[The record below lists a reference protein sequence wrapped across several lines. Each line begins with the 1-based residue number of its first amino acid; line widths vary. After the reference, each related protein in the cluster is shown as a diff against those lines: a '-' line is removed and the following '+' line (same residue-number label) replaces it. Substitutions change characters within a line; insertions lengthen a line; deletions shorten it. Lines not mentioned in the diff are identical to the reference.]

1 MSDANNA
8 MSHAMASAQEKK
20 SRKVS
25 PAAVKRFNE
34 ARQRTQAIAA
44 PTLVDIQRLV
54 PTDDQMAKIV
64 SAFGVETGDVDEL
77 TGAGSN
83 MVREQ
88 YNLLAPVLV
97 STIRG
102 EPNYQGLKLH
112 LDRMVDGLVRSAY
125 GAASFYE
132 SRRLIARDAADSF
145 ANEHRD
151 EDRMGIDGGENRIAM
166 LRRIAAENGAKAYA
180 LAAIATGACA
190 AYAELMG
197 ADWKPYQ
204 RDNGRTLD
212 QKVAAAQ
219 AEALG
224 F

>member
-8 MSHAMASAQEKK
+8 MSYAMASAQEKK

-88 YNLLAPVLV
+88 YDLLTPVLV

-125 GAASFYE
+125 GAANFYE

-151 EDRMGIDGGENRIAM
+151 EDRMG
-166 LRRIAAENGAKAYA
+166 
-180 LAAIATGACA
+180 
-190 AYAELMG
+190 
-197 ADWKPYQ
+197 
-204 RDNGRTLD
+204 
-212 QKVAAAQ
+212 
-219 AEALG
+219 
-224 F
+224 